1 MSTPIVA
8 PAPTPSTGRTAR
20 SGTVG
25 AALRHRHFRT
35 MWLGSFGSNIGTW
48 MQTLVLP
55 AYIDQRT
62 ESGLW
67 VGLFVFGQLGP
78 LLLLSIPGGVLADKF
93 PRKQW
98 MMSMQAEQLVL
109 TLVLAALVSADATLL
124 LLFLAQLGIGI
135 GNALNAPAFQGTMPN
150 LVPKEDLPGAISLNS
165 VMINGSRVI
174 GPTIAAV
181 LMSRG
186 VGAPAILV
194 INAVTYLFVIY
205 AIFRIRIPKVG
216 SATDEKG
223 WANFMTGLRIARERT
238 VLGRL
243 ILGMALFSFLCLPFV
258 GLFPTIARLNFGPR
272 RRAPRPTSGSMH
284 LGVRRLPRCAL
295 DRHRPRT
302 ARQARLILPLFSGSP
317 CASPP
322 SVCSART
329 SRPSRFGF
337 ALGFFY
343 FALGHVDADDP
354 AAEPA
359 QLRARTVMSL
369 WFMAFGGTGRDR
381 QPGIRARDR
390 RDRRSSV
397 ILFGAACAVGLA
409 WWCDVSRRQVSVL
422 VEGEAVA
429 VDEPRHEAL
438 QPRRRLALTRTA
450 SSPESDPS
458 AASGSS
464 PALP

>member
-258 GLFPTIARLNFGPR
+258 GLFPTVSRLNFR
-272 RRAPRPTSGSMH
+272 LAPDTGTYKWLYATWG
-284 LGVRRLPRCAL
+284 LGACLGAL
-295 DRHRPRT
+295 AIGTVLAHHDKRKLIVPMFLGFAACLATFGLLRT
-302 ARQARLILPLFSGSP
+302 YEPAFP
-317 CASPP
+317 
-322 SVCSART
+322 V
-329 SRPSRFGF
+329 GF

-343 FALGHVDADDP
+343 FALATSMLTILQQNLRSS
-354 AAEPA
+354 E
-359 QLRARTVMSL
+359 RARVMSL
-369 WFMAFGGTGRDR
+369 WFMAFGGTVAIGNLVFGPVIDAI
-381 QPGIRARDR
+381 GARP
-390 RDRRSSV
+390 V
-397 ILFGAACAVGLA
+397 ILFGAVCALGLA
-409 WWCDVSRRQVSVL
+409 WWCDVSRRPVSFL
-422 VEGEAVA
+422 VESGEAADQDTDRDSDVVSA
-429 VDEPRHEAL
+429 
-438 QPRRRLALTRTA
+438 RR
-450 SSPESDPS
+450 
-458 AASGSS
+458 ASGVNHHT
-464 PALP
+464 AAGH

>member
-8 PAPTPSTGRTAR
+8 PAAPPETERP
-20 SGTVG
+20 SGTAG

-55 AYIDQRT
+55 AYIDHRT

-67 VGLFVFGQLGP
+67 VGLFVFAQLGP

-93 PRKQW
+93 PRKPW
-98 MMSMQAEQLVL
+98 MMIMQAEQLVL
-109 TLVLAALVSADATLL
+109 TLVIAALVSADATLL

-174 GPTIAAV
+174 GPTIAAI

-186 VGAPAILV
+186 VTASTILV

-205 AIFRIRIPKVG
+205 AISQIVIPKVG
-216 SATDEKG
+216 KATEARG
-223 WANFMTGLRIARERT
+223 WANFMTGVRIARERT
-238 VLGRL
+238 VLARL

-258 GLFPTIARLNFGPR
+258 GLFPTIARLNFDL
-272 RRAPRPTSGSMH
+272 APGTATYKWLYATWGFGAC
-284 LGVRRLPRCAL
+284 LGAL
-295 DRHRPRT
+295 SIGTVLAQRDKP
-302 ARQARLILPLFSGSP
+302 RLILPLFLGF
-317 CASPP
+317 A
-322 SVCSART
+322 VCLATFGLLRSHEPAF
-329 SRPSRFGF
+329 PVGF

-343 FALGHVDADDP
+343 FALATSMLTILQQNLHSS
-354 AAEPA
+354 E
-359 QLRARTVMSL
+359 RARVMSL
-369 WFMAFGGTGRDR
+369 WFMAFGGTVAIGNLAFGPVIDAI
-381 QPGIRARDR
+381 GARP
-390 RDRRSSV
+390 V

-422 VEGEAVA
+422 DDESLTGDERGGDAIELRRSTRLDENSIAAGE
-429 VDEPRHEAL
+429 
-438 QPRRRLALTRTA
+438 
-450 SSPESDPS
+450 
-458 AASGSS
+458 
-464 PALP
+464 